1 MTLAEIAA
9 RHDVARQEDCTVPL
23 SIAALICDD
32 VPALIGWVRR
42 LVERAGHTPGC
53 PSLAHG
59 DDRGPCSPDP
69 TICGLEALLAEVRG

>member
-1 MTLAEIAA
+1 MTLAEIEARHAAA
-9 RHDVARQEDCTVPL
+9 RREECSVPL

-32 VPALIGWVRR
+32 VPELIGWVRR
-42 LVERAGHTPGC
+42 LAEHAGHTPGC

-69 TICGLEALLAEVRG
+69 TICGLDALMAEVRG